1 MKRSLSIRK
10 RLEHL
15 EAGCQVDT
23 VAREAFIE
31 ICSEQSDSAERHVE
45 LLSNRSEPRWY
56 FQEKPGPG
64 LQLDDFGK
72 FGLVLWLTYAEM
84 NA

>member
-1 MKRSLSIRK
+1 MKRSRSIRK

-15 EAGCQVDT
+15 EAGRQADT
-23 VAREAFIE
+23 LTRQAFIE
-31 ICSEQSDSAERHVE
+31 IFSDDSDCAERHVE
-45 LLSNRSEPRWY
+45 LLSDRSESRWY

-64 LQLDDFGK
+64 PQLDDFGK